1 MSNIIEILKNA
12 PDYIG
17 GTGRTEDEIRDAEDH
32 LGVKFASDY
41 RLYLKE
47 IGLACFDGHELTGI
61 CKSSRLNVVDV
72 SLSQRE
78 LFPNARSWYVVEET
92 NIDEIVIWQAPS
104 GELYQT
110 ASGSMCRRICS
121 SLAEYITGEY

>member
-17 GTGRTEDEIRDAEDH
+17 GTGRTEDEIRDAEEH

-47 IGLACFDGHELTGI
+47 IGLACFDGHELTSI
-61 CKSSRLNVVDV
+61 L
-72 SLSQRE
+72 SL
-78 LFPNARSWYVVEET
+78 
-92 NIDEIVIWQAPS
+92 IHI
-104 GELYQT
+104 
-110 ASGSMCRRICS
+110 
-121 SLAEYITGEY
+121 